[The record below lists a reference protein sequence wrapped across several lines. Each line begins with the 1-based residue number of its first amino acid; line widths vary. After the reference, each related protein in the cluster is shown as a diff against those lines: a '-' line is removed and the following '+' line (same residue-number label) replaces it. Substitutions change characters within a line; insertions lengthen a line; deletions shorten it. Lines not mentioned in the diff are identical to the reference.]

1 MGGLI
6 QLTIQGQFDTYL
18 TGNPQMSFFKTV
30 YRRHTNFS
38 RETITF
44 NERSNVNS
52 LKFSDSTPINFNIGR
67 NADLIGDMYFRFD
80 VPAIYS
86 GEHRDPDNVPGGD
99 NMNYPYEF
107 KWVKNLGTS
116 IINEAKMNLNGTD
129 INTFSRDILNVLAE
143 LNYDDSKKKV
153 YDEMIGNVEEMYNP
167 IDKTT
172 NNSFYGM
179 IKTNGTNAVDGVQK
193 TNELFY
199 NVIKRTDDNVKSVQ
213 ILHSKNTHHDNEEF
227 KVLTND
233 STDIETQLVKTNY
246 NFSKKVTSGSLYY
259 VNSIEKIL
267 DETTIPEIKTQT
279 DLITNCTKSIEER
292 TIRVPFNF
300 LSCSRN
306 KIYLPLIALQYST
319 LEVNMSLAGYSDLYT
334 INKLLD
340 IDSPNKDYRVYRV
353 KASTEDSTEDF
364 LNNNN
369 FVENNRWNLNPQLEV
384 DFYYLDTDERRR
396 FAESNH
402 SYLITQVRESERI
415 ENSNNFSTILKEFVN
430 PVKEL
435 IIFSRRSD
443 FENINLWSNYTN
455 WIYENIDPISSQYVN
470 DMRMYYDNISQNHI
484 FFDKHIDNS
493 QITDK
498 LLLSKNLVKNLEI
511 QFGTEIR
518 ETKKD
523 VAFYN
528 VLEAY
533 RSYKRLIN
541 PGLMLYSFSLN
552 PLDFQ
557 PSGSCNFSLINA
569 FIPNLTLVKSSSD
582 VNSLV
587 NAKQTKY
594 GTIDYKIKVIGI
606 SYNVLEIAS
615 GVAGTKFTY

>member
-1 MGGLI
+1 
-6 QLTIQGQFDTYL
+6 
-18 TGNPQMSFFKTV
+18 
-30 YRRHTNFS
+30 
-38 RETITF
+38 
-44 NERSNVNS
+44 
-52 LKFSDSTPINFNIGR
+52 
-67 NADLIGDMYFRFD
+67 
-80 VPAIYS
+80 
-86 GEHRDPDNVPGGD
+86 
-99 NMNYPYEF
+99 
-107 KWVKNLGTS
+107 
-116 IINEAKMNLNGTD
+116 
-129 INTFSRDILNVLAE
+129 
-143 LNYDDSKKKV
+143 
-153 YDEMIGNVEEMYNP
+153 
-167 IDKTT
+167 
-172 NNSFYGM
+172 
-179 IKTNGTNAVDGVQK
+179 
-193 TNELFY
+193 
-199 NVIKRTDDNVKSVQ
+199 
-213 ILHSKNTHHDNEEF
+213 
-227 KVLTND
+227 
-233 STDIETQLVKTNY
+233 
-246 NFSKKVTSGSLYY
+246 
-259 VNSIEKIL
+259 
-267 DETTIPEIKTQT
+267 
-279 DLITNCTKSIEER
+279 
-292 TIRVPFNF
+292 
-300 LSCSRN
+300 
-306 KIYLPLIALQYST
+306 
-319 LEVNMSLAGYSDLYT
+319 MSLAGYSDLYT
-334 INKLLD
+334 INKLVD

-455 WIYENIDPISSQYVN
+455 WIYENIDPISSEYVN
-470 DMRMYYDNISQNHI
+470 DLRMYYDNISENHI

-541 PGLMLYSFSLN
+541 PGIMLYSFSLN

-594 GTIDYKIKVIGI
+594 GTIDYKIKVIAI